1 MLVQKDSTFTS
12 LGLVLMIALLQSAC
26 ATASSEQMFRF
37 DAAPFDRPAPDV
49 SLLGTNTQTSPVTRA
64 PAKRAAL
71 AMLTSA
77 DSSEVSGEASEPT
90 STELPATETPSVDG
104 ADTAAEG
111 KMCLAPSALRE
122 RAEVNPEF
130 WEALECGQS
139 NHYLGA
145 QVGFGGAIASMAVL
159 SLVASLSGDG
169 VTQASAILGAIT
181 IPPALL
187 AGTVGWI
194 YGKLSETQCRRKRRI
209 AGFPSGISPL
219 EVNVAEYLE
228 LEAALN
234 KLRARDALPT
244 RQLRKFKRLEEEQK
258 TLIAQDP
265 RIMDSAP
272 EAGCL
277 EITPLIART
286 EELKR
291 LRAKET
297 LSPREARRLE
307 RLERL
312 EQEASDAQ

>member
-1 MLVQKDSTFTS
+1 MLVQKDSTSNS

-26 ATASSEQMFRF
+26 ATTSSEQMLRF
-37 DAAPFDRPAPDV
+37 DAAPFDRPASDV
-49 SLLGTNTQTSPVTRA
+49 SLLRMSTQTPSVTRA

-71 AMLTSA
+71 ALLTSV

-90 STELPATETPSVDG
+90 STELPATETPSVEG
-104 ADTAAEG
+104 SATAAEG

-145 QVGFGGAIASMAVL
+145 QLGFGGAIASLAVI
-159 SLVASLSGDG
+159 SLVTSLSGDQ
-169 VTQASAILGAIT
+169 VTQAPALLGILT
-181 IPPALL
+181 VPPALL

-219 EVNVAEYLE
+219 EVGVAEYLE
-228 LEAALN
+228 REAALN

-244 RQLRKFKRLEEEQK
+244 RQLRKFERLEEEQK

-265 RIMDSAP
+265 SIMDSAP
-272 EAGCL
+272 ERGCL

-307 RLERL
+307 RLERS
-312 EQEASDAQ
+312 EQEASDAE

>member
-1 MLVQKDSTFTS
+1 MFVHKDSTSNS

-26 ATASSEQMFRF
+26 ATTSSEQMLRF
-37 DAAPFDRPAPDV
+37 HAAPFDRPASDV
-49 SLLGTNTQTSPVTRA
+49 SLLGTNTHTSPLMHV

-71 AMLTSA
+71 AMLASA
-77 DSSEVSGEASEPT
+77 DLSEVSGDASEPT
-90 STELPATETPSVDG
+90 SSELPAAQISSVEEP
-104 ADTAAEG
+104 DTAAKG

-145 QVGFGGAIASMAVL
+145 QIGFGGAIASMAVL
-159 SLVASLSGDG
+159 SLVTSLSGDQ
-169 VTQASAILGAIT
+169 VTQAPALLGILT
-181 IPPALL
+181 IPPTLI

-194 YGKLSETQCRRKRRI
+194 YGKLSETQCRRKRHCGI
-209 AGFPSGISPL
+209 PSGISPL

-228 LEAALN
+228 REAALN

-244 RQLRKFKRLEEEQK
+244 RQLRKFERLEEEQK
-258 TLIAQDP
+258 ALMARDT
-265 RIMDSAP
+265 RIMDSTA

-312 EQEASDAQ
+312 GKPPTRNET